1 MYKKKDTMFLA
12 KFFRVIRVVC
22 FTMLK
27 IQKIRKQVKIKNR
40 SRNRIIAGIEIET
53 RNKNARRGNRTHVL
67 DGIWVKLQTRTK
79 GRVAHVRI
87 QIMPP
92 IGSN

>member
-27 IQKIRKQVKIKNR
+27 E
-40 SRNRIIAGIEIET
+40 SIE
-53 RNKNARRGNRTHVL
+53 K
-67 DGIWVKLQTRTK
+67 KTK
-79 GRVAHVRI
+79 SSSEELI
-87 QIMPP
+87 
-92 IGSN
+92 N